1 MRCLRIWASE
11 SSRLVGFFFRFF
23 FMMEMDD
30 GKRGEI
36 ETKSGKGRMDE
47 YMCRGEEEEEVS
59 GNAAMYINRS
69 VPPAPRLDKTQI
81 IFIVVGFPCGSWVR
95 YLSVSKFLDGNIG
108 YLLEH
113 NTLCMAPAG

>member
-11 SSRLVGFFFRFF
+11 SSRLVGFFFFF

-59 GNAAMYINRS
+59 GNAAMYINIS
-69 VPPAPRLDKTQI
+69 VPPAPRLDNTQI
-81 IFIVVGFPCGSWVR
+81 IFIVVGFSCGSWVR